1 MNDVRL
7 YYGETKYHYKWSY
20 NLCVQKYEH
29 GIVHGQTFF
38 FSFLGTPKVEY
49 AAMVMVR
56 RITAHQQRTHM
67 HNRMTFH
74 CIACLFLLFFVR
86 AIF

>member
-38 FSFLGTPKVEY
+38 FFLFWELQKWN
-49 AAMVMVR
+49 MLR
-56 RITAHQQRTHM
+56 W
-67 HNRMTFH
+67 
-74 CIACLFLLFFVR
+74 
-86 AIF
+86 